1 MYAVVVEVILPKNII
16 NHRKILSLNTLT
28 DEKGEKRR
36 WKLTVQCWFYC
47 SKLSPHKKPHN
58 ENPSFSGNIY
68 VKAELL
74 GKRGSKMQ

>member
-36 WKLTVQCWFYC
+36 WKLTVQC
-47 SKLSPHKKPHN
+47 
-58 ENPSFSGNIY
+58 
-68 VKAELL
+68 
-74 GKRGSKMQ
+74 